1 MPVDP
6 RTVRMQNHLLVELFA
21 ALDAAASRRDLPA
34 DVRLAFDAI
43 ELTEATTSDLAF
55 VTVTIDKLCA
65 VLIESVDDDVGAAVF
80 LDKVG
85 AEGEDPDAAVVVV
98 KGTGRVAAAREF
110 MQALTTNGGMAV
122 N

>member
-1 MPVDP
+1 MAAGP

-21 ALDAAASRRDLPA
+21 ALDAAAGRRDLPA
-34 DVRLAFDAI
+34 DVRLAFDAL

-55 VTVTIDKLCA
+55 VTVTIDKLCS
-65 VLIESVDDDVGAAVF
+65 VLIDSVDDDIGAAVF
-80 LDKVG
+80 LDKEG

-110 MQALTTNGGMAV
+110 MQALTTNSGMAV